1 MPTPEEHEQARQ
13 QANTIINVVMGAV
26 CAYLGVNDFLKGETL
41 RGAILVVICLALVG
55 MSLIPYFN
63 SRGE

>member
-1 MPTPEEHEQARQ
+1 
-13 QANTIINVVMGAV
+13 MGAV

-55 MSLIPYFN
+55 MSFIPFLGN
-63 SRGE
+63 RGE